1 MRLRLLSEANTQT
14 RRIRKT
20 FLLALAVFSVAVLA
34 LASSAPRAF
43 AAPPPQPLFSTYTAW
58 SDQGVIY
65 TASVGSAYYPSVIYD
80 ANGFGAGTPKYAM
93 WYSDGD
99 GSVFLVTSTNGVSWG
114 SPTTMV
120 GLVSASH
127 VQVLYDAN
135 CFGTVPCNA
144 ATPKYRMW
152 FWHMTANVY
161 DISSIETAESV
172 DGIDWSNTQVPLT
185 QNASAKLVYDDGV
198 SWNRGTYGPVNVFYQ
213 PNASNTGT
221 KPWNYTYV
229 MYYDGTDGSHEDT
242 GLAYSA
248 DGLYWNAY
256 TANRVLSGSPTGAWD
271 CYSSVYGT
279 VYVDSTG
286 FHYFYSGKGRD
297 DGNGNCITTSSGN
310 FDGIGYASSTDG
322 EAWVK
327 GPSPIFTTSDEVS
340 YRSGR
345 IYTPSVI
352 NDGSGI
358 LRMYFSVTDSSD
370 TPKKIAYATLK
381 SDNADLTGLSL
392 SSGSLSPAFDSSTTA
407 YTASVDNSVTDVTA
421 SGSTNPGA
429 NAVVTGGSSL
439 SVGANT
445 VNITVT
451 AADGTT
457 TKTYTVT
464 VNRAA
469 PAPTPTVVP
478 SPVVCTIN
486 GVGETAVPP
495 NYDLVGGLCVQ
506 KTPVPDASEPTPA
519 APDSSGTVD
528 ASVQSPAGTTV
539 TVTTTWDPG
548 TFTVPVTV
556 TVTPQVAAPVP
567 GGTTPPPPT
576 PVAGGFTIG
585 STTVQLTVTDAS
597 GAKVTSFQAP
607 IVIHISASQ
616 PGDVPAYSQD
626 GTSWIT
632 IPQLSGPNLPAG
644 QPDGYFVNADGSVDI
659 YTRHATLFGLLKD
672 TQAPTAPTLKA
683 QVSGNKLYLLLKG
696 AKDNVRVAGYQVL
709 FNGHQLKTTMHGYL
723 VLPARAGRF
732 QVTATD
738 TAGNKSKPSAAAKVV
753 RHKRGLNI
761 VKS

>member
-1 MRLRLLSEANTQT
+1 
-14 RRIRKT
+14 
-20 FLLALAVFSVAVLA
+20 
-34 LASSAPRAF
+34 
-43 AAPPPQPLFSTYTAW
+43 
-58 SDQGVIY
+58 
-65 TASVGSAYYPSVIYD
+65 
-80 ANGFGAGTPKYAM
+80 
-93 WYSDGD
+93 
-99 GSVFLVTSTNGVSWG
+99 
-114 SPTTMV
+114 MV

-381 SDNADLTGLSL
+381 SDNADLTGLSLSSGSLSPAFDSSTTAYTASVDNSVTDVTASGSTNPGANAVVTGGSSLSVGANTVNITVTAADGTTTKTYTVTVNRAASSNADLTNLSL

>member
-1 MRLRLLSEANTQT
+1 
-14 RRIRKT
+14 
-20 FLLALAVFSVAVLA
+20 
-34 LASSAPRAF
+34 
-43 AAPPPQPLFSTYTAW
+43 
-58 SDQGVIY
+58 
-65 TASVGSAYYPSVIYD
+65 
-80 ANGFGAGTPKYAM
+80 
-93 WYSDGD
+93 
-99 GSVFLVTSTNGVSWG
+99 
-114 SPTTMV
+114 
-120 GLVSASH
+120 
-127 VQVLYDAN
+127 
-135 CFGTVPCNA
+135 
-144 ATPKYRMW
+144 
-152 FWHMTANVY
+152 
-161 DISSIETAESV
+161 
-172 DGIDWSNTQVPLT
+172 
-185 QNASAKLVYDDGV
+185 
-198 SWNRGTYGPVNVFYQ
+198 
-213 PNASNTGT
+213 
-221 KPWNYTYV
+221 
-229 MYYDGTDGSHEDT
+229 MYYDGTDGNHEDT

-248 DGLYWNAY
+248 DGVMWNAY
-256 TANRVLSGSPTGAWD
+256 TANPVLSGSSAVGWD
-271 CYSSVYGT
+271 HESAVYGT
-279 VYVDSTG
+279 VYKDSKG
-286 FHYFYSGKGRD
+286 FHYFYSGKAVAG
-297 DGNGNCITTSSGN
+297 GQ

-322 EAWVK
+322 ETWVK
-327 GPSPIFTTSDEVS
+327 DPNPIFTTSDGVS

-345 IYTPSVI
+345 IYTPSVV

-358 LRMYFSVTDSSD
+358 LRMYFSVTDSSG

-421 SGSTNPGA
+421 SESTNPGA

-683 QVSGNKLYLLLKG
+683 QVSGDKLYLLLKG

-738 TAGNKSKPSAAAKVV
+738 TAGNKSKPSAAVKVV
-753 RHKRGLNI
+753 RHKRGFDI